1 VQLKATFGENPPC
14 CAFLEKFTVDESK
27 TNKHLVVPESEKRD
41 PDLDNPDPEI
51 RKRANRRIRL
61 LRMAEKARIE
71 QVFTGLLKAEE
82 KKKAINKKI
91 EVKNIK
97 NAHFYK
103 KQRNW

>member
-1 VQLKATFGENPPC
+1 MESQYGVKVQLKATFGENPPC

-51 RKRANRRIRL
+51 RKRANRKIRL

-71 QVFTGLLKAEE
+71 QIFSGIL
-82 KKKAINKKI
+82 
-91 EVKNIK
+91 
-97 NAHFYK
+97 
-103 KQRNW
+103 